1 MTAQFAL
8 LICMKVLNARR
19 SSSGNSPAKDNSL
32 HSHVSVG
39 VTVLARAR
47 GASKATLEMAPVKSV
62 ERTYQKVI
70 RSYNGDFSLVTDL
83 VRCSVAYDT
92 LAELADG
99 MARLDADPQTVI
111 LQNKNRFDPD
121 FHDRLSAGYKD
132 VKLLVHVVGVTH
144 GFVCEI
150 QLHLKD
156 IVAVKSG
163 PGGHGAYV
171 AARDAGGT

>member
-1 MTAQFAL
+1 M
-8 LICMKVLNARR
+8 
-19 SSSGNSPAKDNSL
+19 
-32 HSHVSVG
+32 
-39 VTVLARAR
+39 ARAR